1 MRASRSGKPSSP
13 SKRLRVTKWP
23 VRRCF
28 GRVLSFNIGQRMS
41 LGLSQVE
48 DKDWRTLVGPKHGDS
63 TTASLLALGTSA
75 PIYLAGKRRTLAR
88 QPMSKL
94 KRLQSRARELARSG
108 KFYGWPPLVFELR
121 FEDGFSEARE
131 WLHRPATRDELDRI
145 CQEARKRHLNLQDSA
160 NEAA

>member
-1 MRASRSGKPSSP
+1 MGVPKVHYNNLSP
-13 SKRLRVTKWP
+13 A
-23 VRRCF
+23 
-28 GRVLSFNIGQRMS
+28 NA
-41 LGLSQVE
+41 
-48 DKDWRTLVGPKHGDS
+48 
-63 TTASLLALGTSA
+63 TASLLALGTSA

-88 QPMSKL
+88 QSMSKL